1 MSKLFSAWQK
11 YNQTTTFPIGLILL
25 MDFVIHLHVNIVPL
39 ITVSYNM
46 KSPSRAQTKECDFV
60 HLCCISSDEKRLVHF
75 IGFFSKF
82 VMGLIVVVLRLL
94 N

>member
-1 MSKLFSAWQK
+1 MH
-11 YNQTTTFPIGLILL
+11 
-25 MDFVIHLHVNIVPL
+25 FVIHLHVNIVPL

-60 HLCCISSDEKRLVHF
+60 HLCCISSDEKRLVLF
-75 IGFFSKF
+75 TGFFPKF

-94 N
+94 NKLRYCCVYLGDLL